1 MVIGRLVG
9 LIFTAFA
16 PFIKKWLVAPESDS
30 AHATARVTRP
40 VLKIISAC
48 GSSCKLFACTMCLH
62 ALCLAGVVAA
72 ALLAGGGVVGMMV
85 GHRCSGSRLFSSML
99 CGFSKCRCSALEC
112 ELLVALS
119 TGRLLVLSL
128 NNGDRTHVSSA
139 TSNPQ
144 LANLLSTRES
154 AAGFIAVRFIDR
166 QQFSSRHLLIL

>member
-1 MVIGRLVG
+1 MVIGWLVG

-48 GSSCKLFACTMCLH
+48 GNSFRLLACTMCFH
-62 ALCLAGVVAA
+62 AFCLAGVLAA
-72 ALLAGGGVVGMMV
+72 VLLAGGGVVGMMV
-85 GHRCSGSRLFSSML
+85 GQRCSGSRLFSSIL
-99 CGFSKCRCSALEC
+99 FGFSGCRALEC

-119 TGRLLVLSL
+119 TGGLLLLSL
-128 NNGDRTHVSSA
+128 NIGDRTHVSSA

-154 AAGFIAVRFIDR
+154 ADGFIVARFIDR
-166 QQFSSRHLLIL
+166 SILPF

>member
-48 GSSCKLFACTMCLH
+48 GSSCRLFACTMCFH
-62 ALCLAGVVAA
+62 ALCLAGVLAA
-72 ALLAGGGVVGMMV
+72 ALFAVGGVVGVLV
-85 GHRCSGSRLFSSML
+85 GQRLNGSRLFLSML
-99 CGFSKCRCSALEC
+99 FGFPKWRCRALEC
-112 ELLVALS
+112 ELSFALS
-119 TGRLLVLSL
+119 TGGLLVLSL
-128 NNGDRTHVSSA
+128 NIGDRTHVSSA

-144 LANLLSTRES
+144 LANLLSTWES
-154 AAGFIAVRFIDR
+154 VDGVIIK
-166 QQFSSRHLLIL
+166 LLPS